1 MLERPKIGLALGSGA
16 ARGLAHIGVLKALE
30 EIGIEID
37 MISGS
42 SAGALIGGLYCTGI
56 SPNMIENLAIQIDK
70 KMWTDFTMPKKGII
84 KGDRIQEILK
94 LITADKNIEELD
106 KKLIIVATDLK
117 NGEEIV
123 FTEGPIHTAIRAS
136 ISIPGVF
143 EPVEHNGMI
152 LVDGGV
158 VDRVPISV
166 LKNMGADIV
175 IGIDVGFSKY
185 QSKFIHMFDI
195 ILQSIDIMAKQ
206 IMESD
211 LALAD
216 IIIAP
221 PLSHIESSKFDL
233 VEECANIG
241 YESTMAKK
249 DKILDIINNY
259 KDDKYL
265 QEL

>member
-1 MLERPKIGLALGSGA
+1 MEERPTIGLALGSGS

-30 EIGIEID
+30 EMEIEVDI
-37 MISGS
+37 ISGS
-42 SAGALIGGLYCTGI
+42 SAGALIGGLYSTGI
-56 SPNMIENLAIQIDK
+56 SPTMIKNLAIQIDK

-84 KGDRIQEILK
+84 KGEKIQEILK
-94 LITADKNIEELD
+94 LITADRNIENLD

-117 NGEEIV
+117 TGEEII

-143 EPVEHNGMI
+143 EPVEYMGRT

-175 IGIDVGFSKY
+175 IGVDVGFSRY

-195 ILQSIDIMAKQ
+195 ILQSIDIMSKQ
-206 IMESD
+206 IMEAD
-211 LALAD
+211 LSLAD
-216 IIIAP
+216 LIISP
-221 PLSHIESSKFDL
+221 PLSHIESPRFEL
-233 VEECANIG
+233 VEECTQIG
-241 YESTMAKK
+241 YEATMAKK
-249 DKILDIINNY
+249 DSILELIKNY
-259 KDDKYL
+259 NRI
-265 QEL
+265 